1 MVDKEKVIQRI
12 TQSKMTKAYVCIAI
26 IQGIIIIAL
35 EAVIASQN
43 ALQANE
49 ARNRYEVN
57 AFERLNR
64 IKWENVAFIGF
75 QVWTICMV
83 LDATVQQNAAEVFV
97 LGVFYILCAIL
108 GGLQISDS
116 ERWIGRLV
124 FDSISVSPLRVALT
138 VEIVLTVLL
147 AIFAISFSFV
157 SYKIMAEFGWVIY
170 KKIGADIAIQKM
182 YVIFQYFV
190 LCLKINIFVE
200 FLVLCFYLIQFVIK
214 GGGKFDWHSSV
225 FLVVTILI
233 LPMLY
238 LAREAVSQES
248 KAKMILFILFQFVVI
263 FSFIIILIQTMDDT
277 WYIWTCFVFVGVIF
291 ALITCIFG
299 VLCIRNFDR
308 GLHRYVQ
315 RGESKKL
322 NNGDN
327 DPHEMK
333 RQRTNESWHIDED

>member
-1 MVDKEKVIQRI
+1 M
-12 TQSKMTKAYVCIAI
+12 AI

-43 ALQANE
+43 VFQANE
-49 ARNRYEVN
+49 TRNSSSTSGGVKTD
-57 AFERLNR
+57 AFDRLYR

-116 ERWIGRLV
+116 ERWIEKLI
-124 FDSISVSPLRVALT
+124 DASISVSPLRVALT
-138 VEIVLTVLL
+138 VEIALTVLL
-147 AIFAISFSFV
+147 ALFAISFTFV

-248 KAKMILFILFQFVVI
+248 KAKMIIFILFQFVVI

-291 ALITCIFG
+291 ALTTCIFG

-315 RGESKKL
+315 RGESKKI
-322 NNGDN
+322 NNGEN

-333 RQRTNESWHIDED
+333 RQRTNQSWHIDED